1 MRAKEYLLQYQ
12 RAEQEINRLLEER
25 ARWEILA
32 GKVDSAPGGGGRR
45 GTAAAR
51 ILDLEREIDAKV
63 DRLIGFRREMEG
75 VLSRLPNP
83 REREVLLRRYVQG
96 QGWEEVAEKM
106 GITPRWTYQ
115 LHKNS
120 LFSLERAL

>member
-32 GKVDSAPGGGGRR
+32 GKVDSTPGGGGRR

-106 GITPRWTYQ
+106 AVNAN
-115 LHKNS
+115 LK
-120 LFSLERAL
+120 L

>member
-12 RAEQEINRLLEER
+12 RAEQEIDRLLEER
-25 ARWEILA
+25 ARWETLA
-32 GKVDSAPGGGGRR
+32 GKVDSAPGGGER
-45 GTAAAR
+45 GAAAR

-106 GITPRWTYQ
+106 GVKAN
-115 LHKNS
+115 LK
-120 LFSLERAL
+120 L

>member
-25 ARWEILA
+25 ARWETLA
-32 GKVDSAPGGGGRR
+32 GKVDSAPGGGERR
-45 GTAAAR
+45 AAAAR